1 MPAFFIIS
9 YDIVKD
15 HKRTQVSKIL
25 LNYGSRVQKSVF
37 ECVITEKQYLE
48 LREKVEKKLDF
59 DTDSVRYYRIC
70 KKCLAAVEVT
80 GWGTVTED
88 PKNSTYIV

>member
-1 MPAFFIIS
+1 MFYIIS
-9 YDIVKD
+9 YDIVVD
-15 HKRTQVSKIL
+15 TNRTKVSKVL

-37 ECVITEKQYLE
+37 ECVITEKQFLE
-48 LREKVEKKLDF
+48 LREKVEKFMDF

-70 KKCLAAVEVT
+70 KRCIESVEVV

-88 PKNSTYIV
+88 PRTSILIV